1 MEDFIVGSQLKKTSK
16 DMPVEL
22 IDLLGL
28 AAGSL
33 TTISFI
39 PQVLKI
45 WRSKSG
51 HDVSYGMFFLF
62 SVGVLLWLAYGLI
75 LKAIPI
81 IVANAV
87 TLILALIVVALK
99 YRYRHRH

>member
-1 MEDFIVGSQLKKTSK
+1 MDT
-16 DMPVEL
+16 

-33 TTISFI
+33 TTVSFV

-51 HDVSYGMFFLF
+51 NDVSYGMFALF
-62 SVGVLLWLAYGLI
+62 SAGVTLWLVYGLM
-75 LKAIPI
+75 LDATPI
-81 IVANAV
+81 VVANAV
-87 TLILALIVVALK
+87 TLVLALVVILLK
-99 YRYRHRH
+99 FRYRPKD

>member
-1 MEDFIVGSQLKKTSK
+1 MDV
-16 DMPVEL
+16 

-33 TTISFI
+33 TTVSFV

-51 HDVSYGMFFLF
+51 NDVSYGMFLLF
-62 SVGVLLWLAYGLI
+62 SAGVSLWLAYGLM
-75 LKAIPI
+75 LRATPI
-81 IVANAV
+81 VVANAV
-87 TLILALIVVALK
+87 TLVLALVVIFLK
-99 YRYRHRH
+99 FRYRRRD

>member
-1 MEDFIVGSQLKKTSK
+1 MD
-16 DMPVEL
+16 L

-33 TTISFI
+33 TTVSFV

-51 HDVSYGMFFLF
+51 NDVSYGMFLLF
-62 SVGVLLWLAYGLI
+62 SLGVSLWLAYGLL
-75 LKAIPI
+75 LKSMPI
-81 IVANAV
+81 IAANAV
-87 TLILALIVVALK
+87 TLLLALLVLYLK
-99 YRYRHRH
+99 FRYRTKA